1 MENNNTE
8 EQKNLIYDVNAS
20 DFIEN
25 IIEKSS
31 ETLIVADFWAP
42 WCGPCKQLTPV
53 LEKIVN
59 SSKGKFLLAKI
70 NIDENQEIA
79 AQLRIQSIPTV
90 MAFKNK
96 KIVNAFQGALPEK
109 QIIEFIEK
117 SLGSKLSEDNSD
129 FFIDIESKINSNNFD
144 DAAKLLEEFIA
155 ENSQNTKAIG
165 MYLNCLIRLSK
176 FEEAKDFI
184 SALSDEL
191 KKEPEIK
198 SAIASLEIIQSNSK
212 ESNLEDLEISFKKNP
227 ANVKLAIELSEKYFA
242 NNLIEKSF
250 ELLLSE
256 YAKQNQKNNL
266 IIKKALLKYFEAL
279 GIENEK
285 AKLYRKKFS
294 SLMFS

>member
-96 KIVNAFQGALPEK
+96 KIVNAFQGALSEK

-165 MYLNCLIRLSK
+165 MYLKCLIRLSK

-227 ANVKLAIELSEKYFA
+227 GNVELAIELSEKYFA

>member
-165 MYLNCLIRLSK
+165 MYLKCLIRLSK

-227 ANVKLAIELSEKYFA
+227 GNVELAIELSEKYFA

>member
-165 MYLNCLIRLSK
+165 MYLKCLIRLSK

-191 KKEPEIK
+191 KKESEIK
-198 SAIASLEIIQSNSK
+198 SAIASLEIVQSNSK

-227 ANVKLAIELSEKYFA
+227 GNVELAIELSEKYFA

>member
-165 MYLNCLIRLSK
+165 MYLKCLIRLSK

-191 KKEPEIK
+191 KKESEIK
-198 SAIASLEIIQSNSK
+198 SAIANLEIVQSNSK

-227 ANVKLAIELSEKYFA
+227 GNVELAIELSEKYFA

>member
-1 MENNNTE
+1 MENKNTE

-20 DFIEN
+20 DFIAN

-31 ETLIVADFWAP
+31 EKLIIADFWAP

-117 SLGSKLSEDNSD
+117 CLGDQLSEDNSD
-129 FFIDIESKINSNNFD
+129 FFNDIDNKINNNDFD

-155 ENSQNTKAIG
+155 ENSQNTQAIG

-176 FEEAKDFI
+176 FKEAKDFI

-191 KKEPEIK
+191 KNESEIK
-198 SAIASLEIIQSNSK
+198 SAIASLEIIQNENK
-212 ESNLEDLEISFKKNP
+212 ESNLEDLEMSFKKNP
-227 ANVKLAIELSEKYFA
+227 KNINMAIELSEKYFA

-250 ELLLSE
+250 ELLLGE

-279 GIENEK
+279 GNENEK
-285 AKLYRKKFS
+285 TKVYRKKFS
-294 SLMFS
+294 SIMFS

>member
-31 ETLIVADFWAP
+31 EKLIVADFWAP

-96 KIVNAFQGALPEK
+96 KIVNAFQGALSEK

-227 ANVKLAIELSEKYFA
+227 GNVELAIELSEKYFA